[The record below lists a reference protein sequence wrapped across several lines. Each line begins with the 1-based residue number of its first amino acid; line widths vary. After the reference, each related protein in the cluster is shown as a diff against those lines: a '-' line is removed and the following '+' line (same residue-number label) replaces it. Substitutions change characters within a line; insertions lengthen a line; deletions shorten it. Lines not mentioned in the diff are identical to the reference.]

1 MQEIYHSCP
10 DIEPRIKKSEYAM
23 LSYILCVIMHNVDN
37 VPRHIDN
44 YLYLYVSNR
53 LIGSIYPYPQSP
65 LTKESQP

>member
-1 MQEIYHSCP
+1 MQEIYYRYP
-10 DIEPRIKKSEYAM
+10 GIESRIKKSEYTM

-53 LIGSIYPYPQSP
+53 LSSIYPYLQSP
-65 LTKESQP
+65 LTKESQL

>member
-1 MQEIYHSCP
+1 MQEIYHRYP
-10 DIEPRIKKSEYAM
+10 GIEPRIKKNEYAM
-23 LSYILCVIMHNVDN
+23 LSYTCKIMHNVDN